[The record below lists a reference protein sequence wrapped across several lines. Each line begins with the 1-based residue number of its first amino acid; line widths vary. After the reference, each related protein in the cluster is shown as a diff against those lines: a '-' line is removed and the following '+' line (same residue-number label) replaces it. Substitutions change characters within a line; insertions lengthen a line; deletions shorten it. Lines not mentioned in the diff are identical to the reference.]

1 MGIRQYPPVNRT
13 GSRVV
18 GYGYF
23 SFPNIRR
30 NPYYLCLYEDRSKS
44 ERATAT
50 SDENKVRATR
60 ARSQSNSASSD
71 EKLLYDLNVIFIR

>member
-1 MGIRQYPPVNRT
+1 VGIRQYPPVNRT

-50 SDENKVRATR
+50 MRTKSEQR
-60 ARSQSNSASSD
+60 ARAASLILRVV
-71 EKLLYDLNVIFIR
+71 KKNFFMIYHCNLHQ